1 MAIEQRTY
9 TMNDLVE
16 QDLKTAPTLDLPA
29 FKTEKVYM
37 PKDGGNLIVFFVNVK
52 KDWRPA
58 DGCPYCD
65 NKESFT
71 LSGRNKPRR
80 IKDISRNNKCI
91 QIITQS
97 PRMTCNKCGQ
107 RFTPKIDGIM
117 EEGTMTERLVE
128 FIKVESFLQPFTV
141 IQERTGVSV
150 TTIANI
156 MNEEIERIESERA
169 ENPIVAPTVL
179 GIDEKHIVHDMRGTL
194 VDVENGNLL
203 DILEGN
209 SQKEFRDAIMKLK
222 DWDKNIKVV
231 TTDMNNSYL
240 HWMPD
245 FLSNAT
251 FVIDKFHVF
260 QDVNN
265 KVKLAKTALY
275 EYRKNLIKGMVDKE
289 EKAKAKE
296 TLKLI
301 SENNRL
307 FNYSSYSLE
316 SGNGEKALKLATV
329 VDAFPE
335 FALLRRIYTTIE
347 EMYAQRS
354 REDAEK
360 IWDEWQELLPP
371 PTKDEYRK
379 WCKQHN
385 VDAKCFEAFKSLRR
399 AGFTQYK
406 QYILNYFNPGCRFTN
421 ATTEGLNNLIGTIN
435 SSGNGYQFKHLR
447 AKCLYASL
455 INERIMYSIDIN
467 TIESWKPTNFYQTNP
482 FVYSKNEIEYVDKMV
497 LKDNVEK
504 VYITPNSILNNSNIV
519 KQMLEPDEILSIPT
533 FDYQEEPTEEKPKSL
548 KDFLNQCT

>member
-37 PKDGGNLIVFFVNVK
+37 PQDGGNLIVFFVNVK

-71 LSGRNKPRR
+71 LSGRNNPRR

-97 PRMTCNKCGQ
+97 PRMSCNKCGQ

-128 FIKVESFLQPFTV
+128 FIKAESFLQPFTV

-156 MNEEIERIESERA
+156 MNKEIERIELERA
-169 ENPIVAPTVL
+169 KNPIVAPTVL

-209 SQKEFRDAIMKLK
+209 SQKEFRAAIMKLK

-231 TTDMNNSYL
+231 TSDMNNSYL
-240 HWMPD
+240 HWMPE
-245 FLSNAT
+245 FLPNAT

-275 EYRKNLIKGMVDKE
+275 EYRKNLIKKMVDGE
-289 EKAKAKE
+289 EKSIAKE
-296 TLKLI
+296 KLKLI
-301 SENNRL
+301 SENKRL

-329 VDAFPE
+329 VEAFPE

-347 EMYAQRS
+347 DMYNQS
-354 REDAEK
+354 NREDAEK
-360 IWDEWQELLPP
+360 IWNEWQELLPP
-371 PTKDEYRK
+371 ATKDEYKK
-379 WCKQHN
+379 WCEKYN
-385 VDAKCFEAFKSLRR
+385 VDTKCFEAFKSLKRV
-399 AGFTQYK
+399 GFTQYK
-406 QYILNYFNPGCRFTN
+406 PYILNYFNPGCRFTN

-455 INERIMYSIDIN
+455 INERIMYSIDIS
-467 TIESWKPTNFYQTNP
+467 TIESWKPTSFYQTT
-482 FVYSKNEIEYVDKMV
+482 FTHYADEIEYIDKMV
-497 LKDNVEK
+497 LKNNIEK
-504 VYITPNSILNNSNIV
+504 VDITPNSILNSPNIV
-519 KQMLEPDEILSIPT
+519 KQMLESDEVISIPK
-533 FDYQEEPTEEKPKSL
+533 FDYQDEPESL
-548 KDFLNQCT
+548 RDFLNQYT

>member
-1 MAIEQRTY
+1 MAIKQRTY
-9 TMNDLVE
+9 TMDDLVE

-29 FKTEKVYM
+29 FKTEKVYV
-37 PKDGGNLIVFFVNVK
+37 PKDGGNLIVFFANVK

-65 NKESFT
+65 NKELFT
-71 LSGRNKPRR
+71 LSGRNNPRR

-97 PRMTCNKCGQ
+97 PRMTCNKCEQ

-156 MNEEIERIESERA
+156 MNREIERIESERA
-169 ENPIVAPTVL
+169 KNPLVAPTVL

-194 VDVENGNLL
+194 VDIENGNLL

-307 FNYSSYSLE
+307 FNYSSYNLE

-347 EMYAQRS
+347 EMYVQS
-354 REDAEK
+354 TREDAEK

-371 PTKDEYRK
+371 PTKDEYKK
-379 WCKQHN
+379 WCKKHN

-399 AGFTQYK
+399 VGFIQYK
-406 QYILNYFNPGCRFTN
+406 PYILNYFNPGCRFTN

-455 INERIMYSIDIN
+455 IHERIMYSIDIN

-482 FVYSKNEIEYVDKMV
+482 FVYSKDEIEYVDKMV

-504 VYITPNSILNNSNIV
+504 VNITPNSILNNSNIV
-519 KQMLEPDEILSIPT
+519 KQMLQPDEIISIPK
-533 FDYQEEPTEEKPKSL
+533 FDYQEEPTEEPPKSL
-548 KDFLNQCT
+548 KDFLNQYT